1 MALEARFVPLTNWP
15 GDREKTRQRAR
26 FDSSY
31 AQTLTLLADELRR
44 LAARQVVIQAGFS
57 SSDIRNDGWPRSNA
71 KKPVDPGV
79 ILSFQSK
86 HGPLSYPCDRF
97 NEWQDNLRAIALSLQ
112 ALRAVDRYG
121 VTRRAEQYRGW
132 TQLPPPP
139 PPKPAFGGFR
149 SKQAAAEWLCWAAD
163 SIFSASTFVRSKD
176 ERDKAIR
183 IAQRRLHPDV
193 GGNHEDFVK
202 IEHAKRILE
211 ASGE

>member
-1 MALEARFVPLTNWP
+1 MALEARFVPLKDWP
-15 GDREKTRQRAR
+15 GDRERSRQRAR

-31 AQTLTLLADELRR
+31 AKTLELLADELRR

-57 SSDIRNDGWPRSNA
+57 PYDIRNDGWPRSNA

-79 ILSFQSK
+79 IVSFQSK

-97 NEWQDNLRAIALSLQ
+97 TDWQDNLRAIALSLQ

-139 PPKPAFGGFR
+139 PQPPPFSGFAT
-149 SKQAAAEWLCWAAD
+149 KHAAAEWLLKVTGEPFRPHVVID
-163 SIFSASTFVRSKD
+163 DLLVR
-176 ERDKAIR
+176 EAAIR
-183 IAQRRLHPDV
+183 TARRRLHPDA
-193 GGNHEDFVK
+193 GGSHEEFIR
-202 IEHAKRILE
+202 IEQARKKLE
-211 ASGE
+211 EPGA